1 MLCSVAGTLVLAI
14 FIDGSKQCP
23 PWVETGVTHTEL
35 QGPGQVSPH
44 FLPTPTMGRSRDDM
58 GCTEQSSTCSTEIDD
73 HLYLRRFSQGVSR
86 GS

>member
-23 PWVETGVTHTEL
+23 PWVETEVTHTEL

-44 FLPTPTMGRSRDDM
+44 LLPTPTMGRSLFLLSLPPRLELHK
-58 GCTEQSSTCSTEIDD
+58 C
-73 HLYLRRFSQGVSR
+73 
-86 GS
+86 